1 MSFSARVNLETE
13 ESPIGI
19 YILFFT
25 HFELNWHLSQK
36 FILVMIFIS
45 TPKDL
50 SSSVLITFWKDAL
63 HCGDLQTL
71 INRCSSILQMYYQLC
86 CSDPAKCSC
95 TPYLI
100 LRKCIIF
107 GGSNTHPTTFLED
120 QSSIDFQSLNQLSFQ
135 ENRRCGRGKEMK
147 KLWKRIRHQW
157 YCYYVLS

>member
-100 LRKCIIF
+100 LR
-107 GGSNTHPTTFLED
+107 NALFLED
-120 QSSIDFQSLNQLSFQ
+120 LTHIPRLF
-135 ENRRCGRGKEMK
+135 
-147 KLWKRIRHQW
+147 WRIRAA
-157 YCYYVLS
+157 